1 MKRICIAQCARLGST
16 RIPNKLLEK
25 IGNKTLLEIGLRK
38 MTDLQSLTGA
48 TSLLCVHESETVLI
62 EAANKYGVEVF
73 LREKISVTQEN
84 YNLCFA
90 GWKGRLRDRFD
101 WMLDINLLCRP
112 FLNMST
118 IEKMVQEAHS
128 KEHPFVTV
136 VEKRGILWNFA
147 GRCILGEGETANTR
161 ENPKYFELAHVG
173 YGMPISYVGDEYQ
186 LTRELRTLVLDL
198 DEEEKI
204 DIDTP
209 EQLEFARKVRYAG
222 QRYKEDYV

>member
-1 MKRICIAQCARLGST
+1 MKKVCIAQCARLGST

-25 IGNKTLLEIGLRK
+25 IGDKTLLEIGLRK
-38 MTDLQSLTGA
+38 MRDLQSLTGA

-101 WMLDINLLCRP
+101 WMLDVNLLCRP
-112 FLNMST
+112 FLSIST
-118 IEKMVQEAHS
+118 IEKMVQETNS
-128 KEHPFVTV
+128 KKDPFVTV
-136 VEKRGILWNFA
+136 VEKRGIIWNLI
-147 GRCILGEGETANTR
+147 GRCIIGQNQTANTR

-173 YGMPISYVGDEYQ
+173 YGMPIDYIGDEAA
-186 LTRELRTLVLDL
+186 LTRDQRTLILNL
-198 DEEEKI
+198 EEEEKI

-209 EQLEFARKVRYAG
+209 EQLEFARKVAFAG